1 MNKKEAIEYLLSCM
15 NEQENIIMGV
25 SQNSILSKKID
36 SRLFEACK
44 ILNFSLGANG
54 TLYSNDQI
62 GFLPELAEK
71 MYAERSQ
78 YKKQMIECQ
87 KKLEKLG
94 PEPSPERKELELNIA
109 KLNNFQM
116 ARKIQ
121 LNSMYGSL
129 GNEYSRF
136 YDVKLAEAITLSGQL
151 SIRWIEN
158 KINEF
163 LNKMLKTNH
172 DYVVASDTDSIYIN
186 MGPLVNTLAKG
197 KSVEEIVS
205 YLDKCCKEIVEPYI
219 KKSYDELAEFMNAY
233 GNKMFMKRESIA
245 SKGIWT
251 AKKRYMLLV
260 HDSEGVRYTKPKTKI
275 MGIETSR
282 SSTPQV
288 VREEL
293 KKCIDIILTKDNATL
308 IDYIEGFRKK
318 FRKLAPEDIAFPR
331 SVNGVK
337 DYTDSFTIYKKG
349 TPIAVK
355 GALLFNY
362 YIKKYDLGK
371 KYQFIRDA
379 DKIKFLYLKS
389 PNPVGGITGKD
400 CVISF
405 MTSLPKEFDLKN
417 YIDYDTQFEK
427 AFLDPLKS
435 IVDAIGW
442 QTEERNTLESLF
454 G

>member
-1 MNKKEAIEYLLSCM
+1 
-15 NEQENIIMGV
+15 
-25 SQNSILSKKID
+25 
-36 SRLFEACK
+36 
-44 ILNFSLGANG
+44 
-54 TLYSNDQI
+54 
-62 GFLPELAEK
+62 
-71 MYAERSQ
+71 
-78 YKKQMIECQ
+78 
-87 KKLEKLG
+87 
-94 PEPSPERKELELNIA
+94 
-109 KLNNFQM
+109 
-116 ARKIQ
+116 
-121 LNSMYGSL
+121 
-129 GNEYSRF
+129 
-136 YDVKLAEAITLSGQL
+136 
-151 SIRWIEN
+151 
-158 KINEF
+158 
-163 LNKMLKTNH
+163 MLKTNH

-197 KSVEEIVS
+197 KSVEEIVT

-454 G
+454 A

>member
-1 MNKKEAIEYLLSCM
+1 MKYNISEMSDSELIAAAQKETMLS
-15 NEQENIIMGV
+15 QQYDII
-25 SQNSILSKKID
+25 QQSKKI
-36 SRLFEACK
+36 A
-44 ILNFSLGANG
+44 
-54 TLYSNDQI
+54 
-62 GFLPELAEK
+62 
-71 MYAERSQ
+71 
-78 YKKQMIECQ
+78 
-87 KKLEKLG
+87 
-94 PEPSPERKELELNIA
+94 
-109 KLNNFQM
+109 
-116 ARKIQ
+116 

-129 GNEYSRF
+129 GNEYSRW
-136 YDVKLAEAITLSGQL
+136 YDVELAEAITISGQL
-151 SIRWIEN
+151 AIRWIEN
-158 KINEF
+158 KMNEF
-163 LNKMLKTNH
+163 LNKMLKTNQ
-172 DYVVASDTDSIYIN
+172 DYVIASDTDSIYVN
-186 MGPLVNTLAKG
+186 LGPLVTTMCPG
-197 KSVEEIVS
+197 KTVEQSVE
-205 YLDKCCKEIVEPYI
+205 YLNKCCKEIIEPFIDKCYI
-219 KKSYDELAEFMNAY
+219 ELAETTNAY
-233 GNKMFMKRESIA
+233 SNKMFMKRESIA

-454 G
+454 A